1 MFSMLVRF
9 DGYYMQRYE
18 FKYRATEFNLLE
30 RIRIKVQKSALRT
43 RVLRRVIQ
51 NLHDDGF
58 NQLARRTR
66 AICEIQEDYCL
77 HS

>member
-9 DGYYMQRYE
+9 DGYYGVHAE
-18 FKYRATEFNLLE
+18 ELNTEFNLLE

-58 NQLARRTR
+58 NELARRTR

-77 HS
+77 PS